1 MSQEVAMAEIT
12 AEEDGLPCSEVGAW
26 AEDKYKLVGLYDRL
40 FSTGMK
46 NKWPT
51 RVYIDLYSGPGFVRV
66 RGTGRM
72 LTGSPLLALG
82 VPDPFD
88 KYIFCESDREL
99 LGALQSRV
107 YRYSPTAD
115 ATFIC
120 GDCNQRIEE
129 ICANVPAPSPGRG
142 VLTFCFVDPFDIS
155 IKFSTVRRLSS
166 YFIDFLILLA
176 LHVDANRNVEH
187 YLDSGNP
194 KVDEFLD
201 LPDWRERWKIA
212 ESQGG
217 RFPRF
222 LAEEYSGQMERFEYL
237 RQPWDRMKEVRSDEK
252 NLPLYRLALFSRHP
266 LAYQYWDEVLKYSS
280 DQRNFDF

>member
-1 MSQEVAMAEIT
+1 MAEII
-12 AEEDGLPCSEVGAW
+12 AEEDGLPCPEVGAW
-26 AEDKYKLVGLYDRL
+26 AADKHKLVGLYDRL

-72 LTGSPLLALG
+72 LTASPLLALG

-88 KYIFCESDREL
+88 KYIFCESDPEL
-99 LGALQSRV
+99 LVALQARV
-107 YRYSPTAD
+107 ERCSPKAD
-115 ATFIC
+115 ATYVR
-120 GDCNQRIEE
+120 GDCNEKIEE
-129 ICANVPAPSPGRG
+129 ICAKIPAPSQGRG
-142 VLTFCFVDPFDIS
+142 VLTFCFIDPFDIS
-155 IKFSTVRRLSS
+155 IKFSTLRRLSS
-166 YFIDFLILLA
+166 SFIDFLILLA
-176 LHVDANRNVEH
+176 LHMDANRNVQH
-187 YLDSGNP
+187 YLDSGNL

-201 LPDWRERWKIA
+201 LPDWRERWKTA
-212 ESQGG
+212 EGQRVG
-217 RFPRF
+217 FPRF
-222 LAEEYSGQMERFEYL
+222 LAEEYSGRMEGLGYL

-280 DQRNFDF
+280 DQRYFDF

>member
-1 MSQEVAMAEIT
+1 MVEIIAE
-12 AEEDGLPCSEVGAW
+12 DDRLPCPEVGGW

-72 LTGSPLLALG
+72 LAGSPLLALG
-82 VPDPFD
+82 VLDPFD
-88 KYIFCESDREL
+88 KYIFCESDPEL
-99 LGALQSRV
+99 LGALRSRV
-107 YRYSPTAD
+107 YRYSTTAD

-120 GDCNQRIEE
+120 GDCNERIEE
-129 ICANVPAPSPGRG
+129 ICANIPAPLPGRG

-155 IKFSTVRRLSS
+155 TKFSTVRRLSK

-187 YLDSGNP
+187 YLDSGNS
-194 KVDEFLD
+194 KVDDFLD

-212 ESQGG
+212 EGQGG

-222 LAEEYSGQMERFEYL
+222 LAEEYSGQMERLGYL
-237 RQPWDRMKEVRSDEK
+237 RQPWNRMKEVRSEK
-252 NLPLYRLALFSRHP
+252 NLPLYRLALFSRHER
-266 LAYQYWDEVLKYSS
+266 AYEYWDEVLKYSS
-280 DQRNFDF
+280 DQRDFEF